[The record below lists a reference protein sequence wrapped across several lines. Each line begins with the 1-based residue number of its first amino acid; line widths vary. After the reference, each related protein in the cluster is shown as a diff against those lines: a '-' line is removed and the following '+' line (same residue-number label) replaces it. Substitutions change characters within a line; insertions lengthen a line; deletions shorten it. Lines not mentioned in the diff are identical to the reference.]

1 MPADRIGEHL
11 LLLRKLPHP
20 ALGLVPVSVEELSF
34 EALFPC
40 PGGRRCAAPIRFPA
54 FREPDCL
61 PELRKFR
68 LSLLR
73 LVFQPVSPCLR
84 GVSLTISVLR
94 ILCRCL
100 KRRLLLREILP
111 GCERLK
117 GYFFIKESFRGFKNG
132 CLSPVN
138 IRLEAPDVSVCLS
151 PLLLGSLIYGFCGF
165 HRLLIRNILS
175 LYGKMQNILPV
186 PEGPADR
193 ARRASVPLDLCA
205 QLFGEDSRLPGDKT
219 LVNAVVG
226 SHLLRGGQGRSLAGR
241 SRLREALFA
250 GADISKLLKKAAPA
264 GKAHSHVFRLFGRR
278 LALGDNSVDP
288 VESLQLLFVLPYIG
302 LRLFD
307 GLCLCCNFLPRILRK
322 GKALT
327 FRGPFLIQLVVERQ
341 LVFDLP
347 DHAAQRFRPLFMLR
361 ISVLFG
367 PGGLSHRKELLKAPC
382 QAFNSGLIVRKRF
395 IRQFLLPDH
404 RKRSVERRFRTGIRS
419 LPRLKVSFLPLKLG
433 EVFIFLLKLIEPA
446 AQLCRRALLPI
457 QGIQR
462 RLGSLRLRGEL
473 LRRSLLL
480 PDQFFKVPAQVGV
493 PGMKQKF
500 LLSRE
505 LLRLDK
511 KAFERVLN
519 LPASFRPGTFQPH
532 PGRLEK
538 LRVVFVE
545 TVVKKIPEDLIF
557 IIASGPEELVEL
569 PLGQHDDLAELVRI
583 HTEKLLDPIRDRR
596 GSLDR
601 ILAGLA

>member
-1 MPADRIGEHL
+1 M
-11 LLLRKLPHP
+11 
-20 ALGLVPVSVEELSF
+20 
-34 EALFPC
+34 
-40 PGGRRCAAPIRFPA
+40 
-54 FREPDCL
+54 
-61 PELRKFR
+61 
-68 LSLLR
+68 
-73 LVFQPVSPCLR
+73 
-84 GVSLTISVLR
+84 
-94 ILCRCL
+94 
-100 KRRLLLREILP
+100 
-111 GCERLK
+111 
-117 GYFFIKESFRGFKNG
+117 
-132 CLSPVN
+132 
-138 IRLEAPDVSVCLS
+138 
-151 PLLLGSLIYGFCGF
+151 LGSLIPGFCGF